1 MTSGRLQF
9 LSSRLHFEIGSSHA
23 YHFFLASARSVAA
36 TNLASDDD
44 DTNVHSGKEDFDP
57 RRGIWRERNGRGRQS
72 EAAVGADGCDV

>member
-1 MTSGRLQF
+1 MTSQRLQF
-9 LSSRLHFEIGSSHA
+9 LSSRLHFEIG

-36 TNLASDDD
+36 TNLASDDVD

-57 RRGIWRERNGRGRQS
+57 RRGIWKERNGRRGRQS